1 MLLIF
6 KYNNEILK
14 TVPVLEGT
22 FDQVVF
28 GTNQVKEICINN
40 TVNNSDEYKLED
52 IYNKIHTLDYSK
64 ITEIILY
71 CSQDN
76 FFAFHF
82 PIKDV
87 YYRNMAY
94 MRSHQLETI
103 ESISI
108 RFKEDNIYY
117 YNPQT
122 KEMKCNKDQCVYFK
136 NNHCLKYDA
145 SLLSSGYVCKQCFLE
160 MEHINHNYYAEI
172 CYEEMIKERK

>member
-6 KYNNEILK
+6 KQNDKILK
-14 TVPVLEGT
+14 SIPVLEGT

-40 TVNNSDEYKLED
+40 IVSNSNEYKLEG
-52 IYNKIHTLDYSK
+52 IYNKIHTLNYSNV
-64 ITEIILY
+64 TEIILY

-76 FFAFHF
+76 FFTFHF
-82 PIKDV
+82 PIKNV

-108 RFKEDNIYY
+108 RFKEDNIYHY
-117 YNPQT
+117 DPQT
-122 KEMKCNKDQCVYFK
+122 KVMKCNKEQCAYYK
-136 NNHCLKYDA
+136 DSYCSKYDVIISA
-145 SLLSSGYVCKQCFLE
+145 SGFVCKQCFLE
-160 MEHINHNYYAEI
+160 MEHINHNYCAEI
-172 CYEEMIKERK
+172 CYEEMIKKRR